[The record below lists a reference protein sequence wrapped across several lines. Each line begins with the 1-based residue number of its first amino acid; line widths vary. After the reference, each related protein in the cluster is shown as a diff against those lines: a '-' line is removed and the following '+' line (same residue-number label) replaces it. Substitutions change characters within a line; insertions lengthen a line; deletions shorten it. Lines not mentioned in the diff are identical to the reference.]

1 MNTGGLLDQLLKA
14 GSGMLGG
21 QSGSSP
27 QASQNS
33 SGGNSQLGSLLSG
46 AGGGALAAGAIGMLL
61 GNKKA
66 RKFGGKAIKYGGLA
80 ALGVVAYKAFSNWQQ
95 QNQSAPQGQ
104 PQTVDRLPAPQAEQH
119 SHAILRAV
127 IGAVM

>member
-33 SGGNSQLGSLLSG
+33 SGGNFYS
-46 AGGGALAAGAIGMLL
+46 
-61 GNKKA
+61 
-66 RKFGGKAIKYGGLA
+66 FGPGQTILIRD
-80 ALGVVAYKAFSNWQQ
+80 
-95 QNQSAPQGQ
+95 PQI
-104 PQTVDRLPAPQAEQH
+104 LPKNH
-119 SHAILRAV
+119 
-127 IGAVM
+127 M